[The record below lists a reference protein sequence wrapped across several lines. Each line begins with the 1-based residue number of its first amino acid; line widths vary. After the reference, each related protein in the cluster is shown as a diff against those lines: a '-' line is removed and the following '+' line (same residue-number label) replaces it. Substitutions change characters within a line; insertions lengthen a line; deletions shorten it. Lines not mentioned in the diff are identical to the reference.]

1 MKEITMYQALDGEV
15 FDSAFEC
22 EEYERRHYTP
32 PESIKFYD
40 IDMHEL
46 RMTSTP
52 GDYSENELC
61 EMMDNIY
68 NRAWYVVLK
77 ESPSLSKDIED
88 MHDVFGY
95 LADIPA
101 DAKPGLY
108 WYIGDSF
115 SYPDWEPVDLD
126 VEQEK
131 CEETMARIAAL
142 RNLIK

>member
-1 MKEITMYQALDGEV
+1 MKEITMYEAFDGEI

-22 EEYERRHYTP
+22 EEYERRHYTL

-40 IDMHEL
+40 IDMCEL

-52 GDYSENELC
+52 GDYSETELY
-61 EMMDNIY
+61 EMVDNIY

-77 ESPSLSKDIED
+77 ESPSLSKDIEN
-88 MHDVFGY
+88 MHDVLGY
-95 LADIPA
+95 LSDIPS

-108 WYIGDSF
+108 KYAGDSF
-115 SYPDWEPVDLD
+115 GHSDWIPVNLD
-126 VEQEK
+126 TEQEK
-131 CEETMARIAAL
+131 CEEQMARIAAL

>member
-1 MKEITMYQALDGEV
+1 MKEITRYEAFDGKI

-22 EEYERRHYTP
+22 EEYERRYYTL

-40 IDMHEL
+40 IDVCEL

-52 GDYSENELC
+52 GDYSETELC

-77 ESPSLSKDIED
+77 DSPSLFKDIKD

-95 LADIPA
+95 FCDIPA

-108 WYIGDSF
+108 QYSGDH
-115 SYPDWEPVDLD
+115 YGHPDWDPVDLD
-126 VEQEK
+126 VEQGK
-131 CEETMARIAAL
+131 CEEMMARIAAL